1 VTEEGDEVTQI
12 DVSHVVKAARL
23 DPPAPQGV
31 GAFPEDVK
39 PVEQALVARGLL
51 DPSFADGSFGT
62 LTLNA
67 YSRLQQSFGFSGS
80 DADGIPGAGSLTRLG
95 EESGLFSVVDG
106 TTPQDSA
113 QGNGIPMSDVVYDK
127 VVDGST
133 RAAIRE
139 ACELMGLPVNGWFD
153 GYMTIAVRES
163 TYFFNAVNTT
173 DSNAHGPLQSDGC
186 PLYCSRGVVQ
196 CIPPTF
202 ATYHQPGTSNHIYDG
217 VANIAAS
224 MNYVMDTYKVARD
237 GHNLTTKV
245 QQADSTRP
253 PAGY

>member
-1 VTEEGDEVTQI
+1 MTQ
-12 DVSHVVKAARL
+12 VVLSHVIRAAQV

-31 GAFPEDVK
+31 GAFPDDVR
-39 PVEQALVARGLL
+39 PVEQALANQGFL
-51 DPSFADGSFGT
+51 DPHFIDGAFGT

-67 YSRLQQSFGFSGS
+67 YRRLQESFGFGGK
-80 DADGIPGAGSLTRLG
+80 DADGVPGSTSLRRLG
-95 EESGLFSVVDG
+95 AESGLFDVLVDDA
-106 TTPQDSA
+106 PPSA
-113 QGNGIPMSDVVYDK
+113 PGGVGIPMSEVIYDR

-133 RAAIRE
+133 SAAIHT
-139 ACELMGLPVNGWFD
+139 ACDLMGLPVDNWLP

-163 TYFFNAVNTT
+163 SYFFNAVNTD

-202 ATYHQPGTSNHIYDG
+202 ARYHQPGTDNRIYDG

-224 MNYVMDTYKVARD
+224 MNYVMDTYGVSRD
-237 GHNLTTKV
+237 GHDLTSRV
-245 QQADSTRP
+245 QQADETRP
-253 PAGY
+253 PHGY